1 MNINIYLV
9 IKFVRPTRA
18 TTQLVSQL
26 SITKYN
32 NNIEQSYNVYI
43 NEFIINT
50 TIENSRKF
58 IDLD

>member
-9 IKFVRPTRA
+9 IKFVRATRA

-50 TIENSRKF
+50 AIENSRKF